1 MSSNQHDTTDI
12 SQILKTNYR
21 DIIYKYL
28 SYWKLFILF
37 ISLSYFISYL
47 YLRYS
52 VPLYEGNI
60 TVLIKNIQKSGTGMS
75 ETSAFEDLSILNGF
89 NAIENEKAI
98 FSSRDLMRKVVINL
112 ELQKEY
118 YSLGSVTGFLK
129 RELYRDSPVKIE
141 MIGADSLKFLHSD
154 KLIFNVLDKNQFQ
167 VEDKDGNVLYKSYFG
182 KEVVTN
188 KAIKYKFSLNKL
200 NSANITGR
208 KYEITILPLES
219 VISKYLARLKVEQS
233 GNSSAILKISLQ
245 YQSKE
250 KALDI
255 LNLLYKK
262 YNEDAIDDKNF
273 VAKNTSDF
281 ITDRVKLISQELGV
295 VEEQSKN
302 YKEKNK
308 FNQIE
313 DEVKSDIASTA
324 TLRNEIIEAETQLQ
338 LSKMMLDHLRTN
350 DGPDDLVPVNLGL
363 TDDNIDRIITTHNGL
378 VLDRYEELKTSTNK
392 APKVVNISTKISE
405 LKENIEESIKNVISS
420 KKRILSELNSEESR
434 LDSELAK
441 MPKFEKE
448 FRSIERQQQ
457 IKESLYLYLLQKRE
471 EAQIALAVGSGNAKL
486 VDQAFSSGSIV
497 SPKSSFVYSI
507 SLLISIIITI
517 VVIYLNEL
525 FHDKVYSKSDI
536 EKYNL
541 AYLGNIPLGEKNK
554 NIVISKGS
562 KTAISESFRTTR
574 TNVDFMLGNS
584 ISDRGKF
591 IYITSTVA
599 KEGKSFTSVNFALS
613 LALTG
618 KKVLLLG
625 MDLRAPKLEQYIN
638 KERSKGITNFIL
650 NSESTIYDYIYQTEL
665 NENLFLFPSG
675 DIPPNPS
682 ELLLS
687 DRVKELFEILGR
699 EYEYIIVDTA
709 PVGIVT
715 DTLLISHYADV
726 TIYVVR
732 ANQLPRKMLNI
743 ASDLFKE
750 KRLNNMAVLL
760 NGTYG
765 SKGYG
770 YGYGYGYSYGYGYGY
785 GYTQGYYTEEKKS
798 FWQNLIARINKLRK
812 F

>member
-1 MSSNQHDTTDI
+1 MSSNQNDNVDI
-12 SQILKTNYR
+12 SQLLKANYR
-21 DIIYKYL
+21 ELIFKYL
-28 SYWKLFILF
+28 SYWKLFLVLIL
-37 ISLSYFISYL
+37 LSYFCAFI

-60 TVLIKNIQKSGTGMS
+60 TVLIKNIQKSGTGIS
-75 ETSAFEDLSILNGF
+75 ETSAFEDLSILNEF
-89 NAIENEKAI
+89 NSIENEKAI
-98 FSSRDLMRKVVINL
+98 FSSRDLMRKVVLNL
-112 ELQKEY
+112 GLQNEY
-118 YSLGSVTGFLK
+118 YSLGSVTGFLR
-129 RELYRDSPVKIE
+129 RELYKETPLKIE
-141 MIGADSLKFLHSD
+141 LLGEDSLKFIHSEN
-154 KLIFNVLDKNQFQ
+154 LIVNVLNKNQFQ
-167 VEDKDGNVLYKSYFG
+167 VEDKEGNVKYKSFFG
-182 KEVVTN
+182 KLVEIN
-188 KAIKYKFSLNKL
+188 KGLKYRFVISGNNHSNLV
-200 NSANITGR
+200 GR
-208 KYEITILPLES
+208 KFEINILPLES
-219 VISKYLARLKVEQS
+219 AISKYLGKLKVEQS
-233 GNSSAILKISLQ
+233 GNLSAILKISLQ
-245 YQSKE
+245 YQSKD
-250 KALDI
+250 KAIDI

-262 YNEDAIDDKNF
+262 YNEDAIEDKNF

-281 ITDRVKLISQELGV
+281 ISERVKLISQELGD
-295 VEEQSKN
+295 VEEETRK

-308 FNQIE
+308 FVQME
-313 DEVKSDIASTA
+313 DEVKSDIASSA
-324 TLRNEIIEAETQLQ
+324 SIRNEIVEAETQLQ
-338 LSKMMLDHLRTN
+338 LSKMMLEHLN
-350 DGPDDLVPVNLGL
+350 NNNGPDDLVPVNLGL
-363 TDDNIDRIITTHNGL
+363 NDNNIDRIINVHNEL
-378 VLDRYEELKTSTNK
+378 VLNRYEELKTSTNK
-392 APKVVNISTKISE
+392 APKVINLSTKISE
-405 LKENIEESIKNVISS
+405 LKNNIQESIKNVISS
-420 KKRILSELNSEESR
+420 KKRILSELNTEEFR
-434 LDSELAK
+434 IESELSK

-507 SLLISIIITI
+507 SLLISIIISI
-517 VVIYLNEL
+517 IIIYLNDL

-536 EKYNL
+536 EKYKL
-541 AYLGNIPLGEKNK
+541 PYLGNIPLGEKNK

-650 NSESTIYDYIYQTEL
+650 NTDSTIHDYIYQTEL

-687 DRVKELFEILGR
+687 NRVVELFEILGK

-726 TIYVVR
+726 TVYVVR

-743 ASDLFKE
+743 ASDLFTE
-750 KRLNNMAVLL
+750 KRLNNMAILL
-760 NGTYG
+760 NGTSS

-770 YGYGYGYSYGYGYGY
+770 YGYG
-785 GYTQGYYTEEKKS
+785 
-798 FWQNLIARINKLRK
+798 
-812 F
+812 